1 MTIYRIVSLPLS
13 VSTHHASLLVHLPE
27 LGPDEWT
34 ETWKVGKADQLGA
47 ALSLSG
53 ESSGGMNI
61 HLVWRHRKI
70 WMASGRVSSPLPEP
84 SSFALSL
91 VRTML
96 PFSLVKS
103 EMIDFFGPLIL
114 SDLSPSP

>member
-1 MTIYRIVSLPLS
+1 M
-13 VSTHHASLLVHLPE
+13 HLPE

-47 ALSLSG
+47 ALSL
-53 ESSGGMNI
+53 GGNALEQAEGRNI

-70 WMASGRVSSPLPEP
+70 WMASGRLSSPLPEP